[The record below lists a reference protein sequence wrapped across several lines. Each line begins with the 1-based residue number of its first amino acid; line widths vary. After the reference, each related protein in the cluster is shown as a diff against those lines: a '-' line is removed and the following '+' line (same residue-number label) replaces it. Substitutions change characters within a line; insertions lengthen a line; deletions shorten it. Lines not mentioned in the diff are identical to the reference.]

1 VYDHDPDEVAELGWE
16 EFILRQWELIFTGY
30 RTWTGLRTQG
40 RRWTDLI
47 EAGLGCSQEIAEE
60 LVSATVIRGP
70 DRNLEGTRDPAAV
83 VSGMTAAL
91 ADMPAALADTPGLAS
106 AAIGELLSQHA
117 RLLSFIEAEAT
128 GPDSGRPG

>member
-1 VYDHDPDEVAELGWE
+1 MYDHDPDEVTELGWE

-47 EAGLGCSQEIAEE
+47 EAGLGCSQEVAEE
-60 LVSATVIRGP
+60 LVNATVIRGP

-83 VSGMTAAL
+83 VSGMTKAL
-91 ADMPAALADTPGLAS
+91 AELPAALADAPGLDP
-106 AAIGELLSQHA
+106 AAIGELLKQHA
-117 RLLSFIEAEAT
+117 RLLSFIEDQAAD
-128 GPDSGRPG
+128 PDR

>member
-1 VYDHDPDEVAELGWE
+1 MYDHDLDEVAELGWE

-91 ADMPAALADTPGLAS
+91 ADVPAALADAPGLAP

-117 RLLSFIEAEAT
+117 RLLGFIEAEAV
-128 GPDSGRPG
+128 GPDT

>member
-47 EAGLGCSQEIAEE
+47 EAGLGYSQEIAEE
-60 LVSATVIRGP
+60 LVNATVIRGP

-91 ADMPAALADTPGLAS
+91 ADMPAALADTPGLAP

-117 RLLSFIEAEAT
+117 RLLSFIEAEAV